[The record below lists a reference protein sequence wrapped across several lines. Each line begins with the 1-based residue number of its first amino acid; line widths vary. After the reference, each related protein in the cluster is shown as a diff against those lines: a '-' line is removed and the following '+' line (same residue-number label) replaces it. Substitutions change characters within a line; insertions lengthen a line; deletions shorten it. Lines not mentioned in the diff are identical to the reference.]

1 MTANTYNTQPLDDDD
16 YLGTSISIDSA
27 AQNTMWGVSGA
38 VGSVLTTGSNGIYW
52 GDYGINSGINSGS
65 SIISTGSTIT
75 IGESSKALTV
85 KGEAEFEHDITIK
98 GVKLMETLEKIE
110 HRLNILRVDPVLEER
125 WEKLRQLGDAYR
137 ALEAECIDKDH
148 IIDLLKK

>member
-1 MTANTYNTQPLDDDD
+1 MSANTYNTQPLDDDD
-16 YLGTSISIDSA
+16 YLGTSISISSA
-27 AQNTMWGVSGA
+27 AQNTMWGATGA
-38 VGSVLTTGSNGIYW
+38 VGSVLTTGSNGLYW
-52 GDYGINSGINSGS
+52 GDYGINSSS
-65 SIISTGSTIT
+65 SIITSTGSTVT

-110 HRLNILRVDPVLEER
+110 GRLNILRVDPVLEER
-125 WEKLRQLGDAYR
+125 WEKLRELGDAYR
-137 ALEAECIDKDH
+137 ALQAECIDKDH

>member
-1 MTANTYNTQPLDDDD
+1 MINNNTYTQHSLSDDD
-16 YLGTSISIDSA
+16 LLSSTISIAPST
-27 AQNTMWGVSGA
+27 TMWGATGA
-38 VGSVLTTGSNGIYW
+38 VGSVLTTGSSGMYW
-52 GDYGINSGINSGS
+52 GDFGTSNTI
-65 SIISTGSTIT
+65 SIGD
-75 IGESSKALTV
+75 SSKALTV

-110 HRLNILRVDPVLEER
+110 SRLNILRVDPVLEER
-125 WEKLRQLGDAYR
+125 WEKLRELGDAYR